1 MCGIFGIVQH
11 RAGAPP
17 SEERLRETA
26 HRMRHRGPDGSGI
39 FAADGVGL
47 VHTRLSLVDLNERS
61 NQPFWD
67 DTGRYVLIY
76 NGELYDYGA
85 LKSKLEGLGARFHT
99 TSDTEVLLAALIRLG
114 VEETL
119 KQIEGMFA
127 FALYD
132 TKNELLVLA
141 RDRFGIKPLYVH
153 QSDDAFLFGST
164 VSSMAPW
171 IPLRANALTVSAF
184 LQGFNGP
191 VSGQSFYDGIDFVP
205 AGGVIRV
212 KRGGAVER
220 SQYFQLPDLVDPALA
235 ESLARLSERDVVDT
249 VEQALLAAVNSQLVA
264 DAPVGAFCSGG
275 VDSSLI
281 MAMAARSHGDLQVFH
296 ADVEGR
302 LSERSA
308 AETLARHLKL
318 NLRTVAVRD
327 HHFVDGIP
335 AVVEHYEFPA
345 FVHPNTVA
353 VRLVSHLVHEHG
365 VKAVLTG
372 EGSDECFMGYP
383 WLVPNLRASVSSIP
397 GRIVGRMKRMVG
409 ATRQALPADRDSALA
424 RGMVNGFELAIGSAS
439 YGESE
444 NGSAGAG
451 PTTDFARG
459 GELSYILRLLLHR
472 NDTQGMSA
480 SVESRFPFLDSRVVR
495 LAANLPS
502 SYKIRFSSK
511 VGDPEHPFY
520 RDKWIVRQIAD
531 RYVPA
536 SLSRRKKLM
545 FLTNAFERTRIE
557 DAFFEGGFTQEFFGL
572 THRRLRYL
580 LANASHPLR
589 MRLLHLEA
597 WGKQCLRNGTPSELA
612 DRLAKHVKVVASL

>member
-1 MCGIFGIVQH
+1 
-11 RAGAPP
+11 
-17 SEERLRETA
+17 
-26 HRMRHRGPDGSGI
+26 
-39 FAADGVGL
+39 
-47 VHTRLSLVDLNERS
+47 
-61 NQPFWD
+61 
-67 DTGRYVLIY
+67 
-76 NGELYDYGA
+76 
-85 LKSKLEGLGARFHT
+85 
-99 TSDTEVLLAALIRLG
+99 
-114 VEETL
+114 
-119 KQIEGMFA
+119 
-127 FALYD
+127 
-132 TKNELLVLA
+132 
-141 RDRFGIKPLYVH
+141 
-153 QSDDAFLFGST
+153 
-164 VSSMAPW
+164 
-171 IPLRANALTVSAF
+171 
-184 LQGFNGP
+184 
-191 VSGQSFYDGIDFVP
+191 
-205 AGGVIRV
+205 
-212 KRGGAVER
+212 
-220 SQYFQLPDLVDPALA
+220 VDPTLA
-235 ESLARLSERDVVDT
+235 ESLARLSEPDVIDM
-249 VEQALLAAVNSQLVA
+249 VEHALLAAVNSQLVA

-318 NLRTVAVRD
+318 DLRTVAVRD
-327 HHFVDGIP
+327 HHFVDTIP

-345 FVHPNTVA
+345 FVHANTVA

-409 ATRQALPADRDSALA
+409 ATGQALPADRDSALA
-424 RGMVNGFELAIGSAS
+424 RGMVNGFEVAIGPATF
-439 YGESE
+439 GESE

-451 PTTDFARG
+451 PATDFARG

-495 LAANLPS
+495 IAANLPS

-511 VGDPEHPFY
+511 MVDPEHPFY

-531 RYVPA
+531 RYVPV

-545 FLTNAFERTRIE
+545 FLTNASERTKIE

-580 LANASHPLR
+580 LANASHPFR

-597 WGKQCLRNGTPSELA
+597 WGEQCLRDGTPSDLA
-612 DRLAKHVKVVASL
+612 ERLAKHVKVVASL